1 MIVATEAGSIHISSA
16 SRRRMLCLLQHLL
29 HGQTLR
35 DFHMT
40 LESSAAKMQ
49 WIGVTNTRM
58 LASKSYALSCT
69 NERDEGLA
77 NVGGSPATL
86 SNGPRSNN
94 SCFLLR
100 QEARTRACGQTKR
113 GDVTRQTAQFSKIT
127 KGCGHSNPRSRVP
140 PPRLTSPARIICMLT
155 VSAAASHAPTDS
167 RRLRR
172 NPCLFNALR
181 TVSCAPIPQLRGA
194 LSRPLQASA

>member
-1 MIVATEAGSIHISSA
+1 VPVTASFTWPDFERLPHDIRELCRQNAVDWSHQYQDAT
-16 SRRRMLCLLQHLL
+16 
-29 HGQTLR
+29 
-35 DFHMT
+35 
-40 LESSAAKMQ
+40 
-49 WIGVTNTRM
+49 
-58 LASKSYALSCT
+58 SKSYALSCT

-100 QEARTRACGQTKR
+100 QEARTQACGQTKR

>member
-1 MIVATEAGSIHISSA
+1 
-16 SRRRMLCLLQHLL
+16 
-29 HGQTLR
+29 
-35 DFHMT
+35 
-40 LESSAAKMQ
+40 MQ

-58 LASKSYALSCT
+58 LHRKAMRFLAQMNVTKVWLTWVVARRRSQMGHGRTIRASYCAKKH
-69 NERDEGLA
+69 E
-77 NVGGSPATL
+77 
-86 SNGPRSNN
+86 
-94 SCFLLR
+94 R
-100 QEARTRACGQTKR
+100 QEARTQACGQTKR